1 MSSIS
6 MRQNGDKA
14 QIRPM
19 YSNFS
24 RHKHRRGGGFYFT
37 VSNRGGPKVAMNA
50 HGAQAV
56 ADNWPGIAGELVL
69 ERITEDRWEVY
80 AVNDRSADDKYP
92 LQCTQWDQKSK
103 QFRELDWQPGQSL
116 MGLEFRAD
124 GS

>member
-1 MSSIS
+1 MTIS

-24 RHKHRRGGGFYFT
+24 RHKNRRGGGYYFT
-37 VSNRGGPKVAMNA
+37 VSNRGGPKVSMNA

-69 ERITEDRWEVY
+69 ERITEDR
-80 AVNDRSADDKYP
+80 
-92 LQCTQWDQKSK
+92 
-103 QFRELDWQPGQSL
+103 
-116 MGLEFRAD
+116 
-124 GS
+124 